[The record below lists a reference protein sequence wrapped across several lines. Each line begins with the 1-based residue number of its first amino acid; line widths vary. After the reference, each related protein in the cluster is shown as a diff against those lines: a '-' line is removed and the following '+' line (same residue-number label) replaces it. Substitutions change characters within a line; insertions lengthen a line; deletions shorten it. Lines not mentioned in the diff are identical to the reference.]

1 VTCIAGIA
9 EGGSVY
15 LAGDSAGC
23 AGWDLSVRGDPKVFA
38 NGPYVIGFTSSF
50 RMGQLLRYSF
60 SPPSPEA
67 DLHRFMCTAFID
79 ALRTCLKDGGW
90 ASKDK
95 EQEEGGTFLIGVAGA
110 LFRICDNYQVGIP
123 ASGFDAVGC
132 GGQIANGAMF
142 ATAGKKPLARLE
154 TAMQA
159 AERLSAG
166 VRGPFS
172 YVSMPPE
179 AS

>member
-1 VTCIAGIA
+1 MTCIAGIA
-9 EGGSVY
+9 EGGTVW

-23 AGWDLSVRGDPKVFA
+23 SGWDLSVRGDPKVFA
-38 NGPYVIGFTSSF
+38 NGPYVVGFTSSF

-60 SPPSPEA
+60 SPPSPEP
-67 DLHRFMCTAFID
+67 DLHRFMCTAFVD
-79 ALRTCLKDGGW
+79 ALRQCLKDGGW

-95 EQEEGGTFLIGVAGA
+95 EQEEGGTFLVGVAGS
-110 LFRICDNYQVGIP
+110 LFRICDNYQVGVP
-123 ASGFDAVGC
+123 ADGFDAVGC
-132 GGQIANGAMF
+132 GGQIACGAMF
-142 ATAGKKPLARLE
+142 ATAGKKPRVRLE

-166 VRGPFS
+166 VRGPFA

-179 AS
+179 TP